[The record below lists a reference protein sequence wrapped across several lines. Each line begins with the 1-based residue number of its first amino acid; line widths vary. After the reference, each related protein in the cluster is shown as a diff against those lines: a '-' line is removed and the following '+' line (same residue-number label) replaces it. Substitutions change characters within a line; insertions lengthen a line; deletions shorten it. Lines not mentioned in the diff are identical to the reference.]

1 MKRFILAAILISLSI
16 LSNAQQ
22 RVRINVSP
30 SGEYLFAQ
38 RDTCQLFMSVYEPVE
53 GSITTIDGKKKP
65 TILFVFG
72 GGFIMGD
79 RNAKAYLPWFRLY
92 NENGYRVI
100 TIDYRLGLKG
110 AGNVGV
116 KDIDVIYN
124 AIQIGVEDLYG
135 ATAFIIDNAEALG
148 VDPSNIVIAGSSAGA
163 IISLQAEWHLCNR
176 SGHSGILPKDFRY
189 AGVMSFSGAIFSRE
203 GKIRY
208 AQEPAPTLLMHG
220 TADKIVNYN
229 HIVLFKN
236 RFEGSKPLA
245 DIYAKN
251 SYNYNIYRYEGNQH
265 EIASSFVLSFP
276 EQIRFLET
284 NVMKGEKRIVDVSVS
299 DPSIKVWNVNSTKEL
314 YKNN

>member
-1 MKRFILAAILISLSI
+1 MKRFILTAILVMVSLASM
-16 LSNAQQ
+16 AQQ
-22 RVRINVSP
+22 KVRINVSP
-30 SGEYLFAQ
+30 SGEYMFAQ
-38 RDTCQLFMSVYEPVE
+38 RDTCQLFMSVYDPVE
-53 GSITTIDGKKKP
+53 GSETTFQDRKKP
-65 TILFVFG
+65 CILFVFG

-79 RNAKAYLPWFRLY
+79 RNARAYLPWFRLY
-92 NENGYRVI
+92 NENGYKVI

-124 AIQIGVEDLYG
+124 AIQIGVEDLYA
-135 ATAFIIDNAEALG
+135 ATAFIINNAEALD

-176 SGHSGILPKDFRY
+176 SGLSGMLPEDFRY

-208 AQEPAPTLLMHG
+208 AKEPAPTLLMHG

-229 HIVLFKN
+229 HIVFFKN

-251 SYNYNIYRYEGNQH
+251 SYNFNIYRYEGNQH
-265 EIASSFVLSFP
+265 EIASSFVRSFP
-276 EQIRFLET
+276 EQLRFLET
-284 NVMKGEKRIVDVSVS
+284 NVIMGEKRIADVNVS

>member
-16 LSNAQQ
+16 LSHAQQ

-38 RDTCQLFMSVYEPVE
+38 RDTCQLFMSVYEPAE
-53 GSITTIDGKKKP
+53 GSITAIDGKKKP

-79 RNAKAYLPWFRLY
+79 RNAKAYLPWFKLY

-208 AQEPAPTLLMHG
+208 SQEPAPTLLMHG

-229 HIVLFKN
+229 HIVFFKN

-245 DIYAKN
+245 EIYAKN

-265 EIASSFVLSFP
+265 EIASSFVCSFP

-284 NVMKGEKRIVDVSVS
+284 NVMKGEKRIVDVNVS

>member
-1 MKRFILAAILISLSI
+1 MKRYILIVLLALASVAAT
-16 LSNAQQ
+16 AQQ
-22 RVRINVSP
+22 RVRINISP

-38 RDTCQLFMSVYEPVE
+38 RDTCQLFMSVYEPTE
-53 GSITTIDGKKKP
+53 ESETIINSKKKP

-79 RNAKAYLPWFRLY
+79 RNARDYLPWFRLY

-116 KDIDVIYN
+116 KDIGVIYN
-124 AIQIGVEDLYG
+124 AIEIGVEDLYT
-135 ATAFIIDNAEALG
+135 ATAFIIDNAEAMR

-163 IISLQAEWHLCNR
+163 IIALQAEWHLCNR
-176 SGHSGILPKDFRY
+176 SGYSSLLPKDFRY

-208 AQEPAPTLLMHG
+208 AVEPAPTLFFHG
-220 TADKIVNYN
+220 TEDKIVPYN
-229 HIVLFKN
+229 KTVLLKN
-236 RFEGSKPLA
+236 RFEGSNPLA
-245 DIYAKN
+245 KSFEKN
-251 SYNYNIYRYEGNQH
+251 GYNYNIYRFEGNQH
-265 EIASSFVLSFP
+265 EIASSFVRTFP
-276 EQIRFLET
+276 EQLRFLET
-284 NVMKGEKRIVDVSVS
+284 NVVKKERRIVDTSVN
-299 DPSIKVWNVNSTKEL
+299 DPSIKVWKVNSTKDL

>member
-1 MKRFILAAILISLSI
+1 MKKFLLILATAFIGISVYAQKAGISI
-16 LSNAQQ
+16 TPA
-22 RVRINVSP
+22 
-30 SGEYLFAQ
+30 GEYMFAQ

-53 GSITTIDGKKKP
+53 GSETAVSGKKKP
-65 TILFVFG
+65 CILFVFG
-72 GGFIMGD
+72 GGFIMGE

-110 AGNVGV
+110 AGNVGI

-124 AIQIGVEDLYG
+124 AIQIGVEDLYS

-176 SGHSGILPKDFRY
+176 SGHSDLLPKDFRY

-208 AQEPAPTLLMHG
+208 TREPAPTLLMHG

-229 HIVLFKN
+229 HIVFFKN
-236 RFEGSKPLA
+236 RFEGSKRLA
-245 DIYAKN
+245 EIYAKN
-251 SYNYNIYRYEGNQH
+251 AYNYNIYRYEGNQH
-265 EIASSFVLSFP
+265 EIASSFVRSFP

-284 NVMKGEKRIVDVSVS
+284 NVIKGEKRIVDVSVS

-314 YKNN
+314 YRNN

>member
-1 MKRFILAAILISLSI
+1 MKHFSAIILVFLAAITAS
-16 LSNAQQ
+16 AQ
-22 RVRINVSP
+22 RVRIDITP
-30 SGEYLFAQ
+30 SGEYMFAQ
-38 RDTCQLFMSVYEPVE
+38 RATCQLFMSVYDPAPESDTRFE
-53 GSITTIDGKKKP
+53 GKAKP
-65 TILFVFG
+65 TILFIFG
-72 GGFIMGD
+72 GGFISGD
-79 RNAKAYLPWFRLY
+79 RNSRGYLPWFRKY
-92 NENGYRVI
+92 NDNGYKVI

-124 AIQIGVEDLYG
+124 AIQIGVEDLYS

-176 SGHSGILPKDFRY
+176 SGHSGMLPKDFRY

-220 TADKIVNYN
+220 TADKIVNYK
-229 HIVLFKN
+229 HIVFFKN

-251 SYNYNIYRYEGNQH
+251 AYNYNIYRYEGNQH
-265 EIASSFVLSFP
+265 EIASSFVRSFP
-276 EQIRFLET
+276 EQLRFLET
-284 NVMKGEKRIVDVSVS
+284 NVIKGEKRIVDATVN
-299 DPSIKVWNVNSTKEL
+299 DPSIKVWGINSTKDL
-314 YKNN
+314 YRNN

>member
-38 RDTCQLFMSVYEPVE
+38 RDTCQLFMSVYEPAE

-72 GGFIMGD
+72 GGFITGD

-203 GKIRY
+203 GKIRFS
-208 AQEPAPTLLMHG
+208 QEPAPTLLMHG

-245 DIYAKN
+245 EIYAKN
-251 SYNYNIYRYEGNQH
+251 DYNYNIYRYEGNQH

-276 EQIRFLET
+276 EQLRFLET
-284 NVMKGEKRIVDVSVS
+284 NVMKGEKRIVDVNVS

>member
-22 RVRINVSP
+22 RARINVSP

-38 RDTCQLFMSVYEPVE
+38 RDTCQLFMSVYEPAE

-229 HIVLFKN
+229 HIVFFKN

-245 DIYAKN
+245 EIYAKN
-251 SYNYNIYRYEGNQH
+251 AYNYNIYRYEGNQH
-265 EIASSFVLSFP
+265 EIASSFVRSFP
-276 EQIRFLET
+276 EQLRFLET